1 MQANDLR
8 PGAAIILNG
17 EIFVVTDFHHH
28 TPGNKRAIIQATLQS
43 VKSGKI
49 IQQRFSSTEAVAEA
63 HLDSKKTQYLY
74 HDQSGYHFMD
84 LEDFHTFALS
94 DQLIGNKK
102 FYMKESDEV
111 KMEFH
116 EGNPV
121 LIEVPNHVFLKVTD
135 SPPGIKG
142 DSVSNHLK
150 PATTETGLK
159 VQVPMFIQEGDIIK
173 VDTRSGEYLGR
184 Q

>member
-17 EIFVVTDFHHH
+17 EIYVVTDFHHH

-49 IQQRFSSTEAVAEA
+49 IQQRFSSTEAITEA

-74 HDQSGYHFMD
+74 HDQNGFHFMD
-84 LEDFHTFALS
+84 LEDFQTFALN
-94 DQLIGNKK
+94 DETIGNKK
-102 FYMKESDEV
+102 YYMKENDEV
-111 KMEFH
+111 KMDFH

-121 LIEVPNHVFLKVTD
+121 LVEVPNHVYLKVTD
-135 SPPGIKG
+135 SPPGVRG

-159 VQVPMFIQEGDIIK
+159 VQVPMFIQEGDVIK
-173 VDTRSGEYLGR
+173 IDTRSGEYLGR

>member
-8 PGAAIILNG
+8 PGVAIILNS
-17 EIFVVTDFHHH
+17 EIYMVTDFHHH

-49 IQQRFSSTEAVAEA
+49 IQQRFSSTEAVTEA

-74 HDQSGYHFMD
+74 HDQNGYHFMD
-84 LEDFHTFALS
+84 LEDFHTFALNE
-94 DQLIGNKK
+94 QVIGNKK
-102 FYMKESDEV
+102 FYLKENDEV
-111 KMEFH
+111 KMDFH

-121 LIEVPNHVFLKVTD
+121 LVEIPAHVFLKVTD
-135 SPPGIKG
+135 SPPGVKG
-142 DSVSNHLK
+142 DSVSNTLK
-150 PATTETGLK
+150 PATTETGL
-159 VQVPMFIQEGDIIK
+159 QLRVPMFIQEGDIVK

>member
-8 PGAAIILNG
+8 PGVAIILNS
-17 EIFVVTDFHHH
+17 EIYMVTDFHHH

-49 IQQRFSSTEAVAEA
+49 IQQRFSSTEAVTEA

-74 HDQSGYHFMD
+74 HDQNGYHFMD
-84 LEDFHTFALS
+84 LEDFHTFALNE
-94 DQLIGNKK
+94 QVIGNKK
-102 FYMKESDEV
+102 YYLKENDEV
-111 KMEFH
+111 KMDFH
-116 EGNPV
+116 DGNPV
-121 LIEVPNHVFLKVTD
+121 LVEVPHHVFLKVTD
-135 SPPGIKG
+135 SPPGVKG

-159 VQVPMFIQEGDIIK
+159 VQVPMFIQEGDVIK
-173 VDTRSGEYLGR
+173 IDTRSGEYLGR